1 MDRDTIHTIPI
12 TQFMRDNNLS
22 SEDVMLILKRHVND
36 LQFEKEISDIYEEN
50 SWDDWSEGDIV

>member
-12 TQFMRDNNLS
+12 TQFMQDNNLS